1 MNPSIFSYIDYRQ
14 YLMDTFVFMKQE
26 DPTLSYRSFGR
37 MAGSTSPNFLQL
49 VRDRKLNISN
59 TQLATLARALE
70 LKPNEEAYFET
81 IAAFDHAKTHE
92 EKDKFFQRIL
102 RTREYG
108 AVKQLDKEQYEYF
121 SNWYIPVV
129 RELVISNA
137 FSGDPQWIAQRIV
150 PAVSEA
156 KVRKAIELLE
166 SLGLIARDPQSGR
179 WVQTDRVI
187 STPSEV
193 LSLAITNYHRD
204 VIALGREAVE
214 RFGPE
219 QRDIRSVTLGLTPEG
234 YAYVK
239 ERLERVWNELLSF
252 AGSQTDPQSVYQVNM
267 QFFPMSKE
275 EGNEE

>member
-1 MNPSIFSYIDYRQ
+1 
-14 YLMDTFVFMKQE
+14 
-26 DPTLSYRSFGR
+26 

-59 TQLATLARALE
+59 AQLAALARALE

-102 RTREYG
+102 RTREYDSI
-108 AVKQLDKEQYEYF
+108 KQLDKEQYEYF
-121 SNWYIPVV
+121 SNWYVPVV
-129 RELVISNA
+129 RELVVSSA
-137 FSGDPQWIAQRIV
+137 FTGDPQWIARRIV
-150 PAVSEA
+150 PPVSEA
-156 KVRKAIELLE
+156 KVRKAIELLQ
-166 SLGLIARDPQSGR
+166 SLGLIERDGSSGR
-179 WVQTDRVI
+179 WVQTDSVI

-214 RFGPE
+214 RFGPG

-239 ERLERVWNELLSF
+239 ERLETMWNELLSF
-252 AGSQTDPQSVYQVNM
+252 AGRQTDPRAVYQVNM
-267 QFFPMSKE
+267 QFFPMSNE
-275 EGNEE
+275 EGGEQ